1 MDGELVRLGAEL
13 FVFRS
18 GHADAPNTAGIA
30 ALTDQIEELLLQLER
45 LGEIRDRNVCT
56 AELLQNAASR
66 GVRERGERGIQAGP
80 RILNHVV
87 QYLAHALAA
96 CKEAERMPRWRQRS
110 VEAQLRGHTRA

>member
-45 LGEIRDRNVCT
+45 LGEILDPLVHLSKDGLVQPDAFLTRAHRDRPYPST
-56 AELLQNAASR
+56 AVWSF
-66 GVRERGERGIQAGP
+66 
-80 RILNHVV
+80 
-87 QYLAHALAA
+87 
-96 CKEAERMPRWRQRS
+96 S
-110 VEAQLRGHTRA
+110 TTT